1 MKRYSTVCYRHKT
14 TETLD
19 KTDIVGHLP

>member
-1 MKRYSTVCYRHKT
+1 MKN

-19 KTDIVGHLP
+19 KTISS